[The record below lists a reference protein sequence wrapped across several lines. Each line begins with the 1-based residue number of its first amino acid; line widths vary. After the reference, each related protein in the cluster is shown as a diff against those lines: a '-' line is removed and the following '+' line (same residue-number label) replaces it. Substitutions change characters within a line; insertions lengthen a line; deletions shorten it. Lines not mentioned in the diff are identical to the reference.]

1 MSALELTS
9 PRATSKIAVT
19 KTVQSPH
26 AIIKKGL
33 FGLIL
38 SNAYPPKCVNN
49 RRPMLPNKLRV
60 PTIAPRI
67 SLGTVLRKSASMLDD
82 CIADA
87 MITSDDIAKAST
99 VFGSFMTQKLDSA
112 AARTKKEAGKV
123 MWAPNLSE
131 M

>member
-1 MSALELTS
+1 
-9 PRATSKIAVT
+9 
-19 KTVQSPH
+19 
-26 AIIKKGL
+26 
-33 FGLIL
+33 
-38 SNAYPPKCVNN
+38 
-49 RRPMLPNKLRV
+49 
-60 PTIAPRI
+60 
-67 SLGTVLRKSASMLDD
+67 
-82 CIADA
+82 